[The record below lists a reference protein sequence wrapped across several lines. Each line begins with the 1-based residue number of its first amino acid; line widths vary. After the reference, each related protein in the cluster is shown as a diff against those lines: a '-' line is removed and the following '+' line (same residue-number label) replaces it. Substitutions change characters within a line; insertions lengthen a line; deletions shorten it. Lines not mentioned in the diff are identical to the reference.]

1 MNLKELKEMITLKNE
16 NGLTELEV
24 EKDNVKVKLK
34 KQPSGVIAQEVIRHA
49 PESSGH
55 IALAPVAQ
63 KEFSAP
69 TQPTVAADEFVVR
82 SPMVGTFYASPS
94 PEAEPFISVGKVIKE
109 DDVLCII
116 EAMKLMNEIKA
127 EMAGTVTAVM
137 VKNGQA
143 VEYDQPLF
151 HVKRS

>member
-1 MNLKELKEMITLKNE
+1 MNLKELKEMIMLMNE
-16 NGLTELEV
+16 NDLTELEV

-34 KQPSGVIAQEVIRHA
+34 KQPSGAVTQEVFRHD
-49 PESSGH
+49 PHSSGPV
-55 IALAPVAQ
+55 ALAPVVQ

-127 EMAGTVTAVM
+127 ETAGTVTAVM

-151 HVKRS
+151 HIKRS

>member
-1 MNLKELKEMITLKNE
+1 MNLKELKEMIILMNE

-34 KQPSGVIAQEVIRHA
+34 KQPSGVVTQEVIRHA
-49 PESSGH
+49 PDSSGPVS
-55 IALAPVAQ
+55 LAPVVQ